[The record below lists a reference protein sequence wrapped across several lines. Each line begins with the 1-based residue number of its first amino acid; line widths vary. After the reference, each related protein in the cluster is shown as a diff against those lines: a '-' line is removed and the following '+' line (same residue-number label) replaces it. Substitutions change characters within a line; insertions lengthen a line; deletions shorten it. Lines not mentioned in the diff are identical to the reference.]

1 MAWRAADQE
10 STYLANRRGLDLA
23 FSLAQ
28 NTWRGET
35 TTELTVVDGRP
46 GDRGD

>member
-1 MAWRAADQE
+1 M
-10 STYLANRRGLDLA
+10 YVANRTGLDLA

-46 GDRGD
+46 ADRGA